1 MLDDYADKFTC
12 GKLLYKRFSPSEQ
25 HGCSAGGYVHV
36 IASLLAGANVATNSV
51 AEGVDDFKKQCQ
63 RAETQARSI
72 EEWSRKVG
80 CWIDNVDETL
90 CSTLGEQLT
99 EGGEA
104 HVYKHGDSLVKSI
117 GLDYFIEPVLA
128 LDRISLHNT

>member
-1 MLDDYADKFTC
+1 M
-12 GKLLYKRFSPSEQ
+12 
-25 HGCSAGGYVHV
+25 
-36 IASLLAGANVATNSV
+36 
-51 AEGVDDFKKQCQ
+51 
-63 RAETQARSI
+63 
-72 EEWSRKVG
+72 
-80 CWIDNVDETL
+80 DETL

-128 LDRISLHNT
+128 LDRISLHNTYFPETFMNVLGYGRSREGDFFVVVEQSFIQGSRMTNNEIFLHIHHETIVSHDVLLDALCNYIH